1 MKMLNQNTTMK
12 KSLVKKLL
20 ITGAVAILIGIGYVV
35 YLLNMPHRDV
45 QSVKAFV
52 EIESRLL
59 VQEFLNDSD
68 AANAKY
74 LAEDGESKVIIVK
87 GPIDAI
93 FEDQK
98 NQKVIVLKDKEEKV
112 GVSSTFMPETNANV
126 QGLQIGEYIKIKGVI
141 RSGAEIDKDLEL
153 YEDVIIEKSDIIL

>member
-1 MKMLNQNTTMK
+1 MK

-20 ITGAVAILIGIGYVV
+20 LTGAIAALLGIGYVV
-35 YLLNMPHRDV
+35 YLFNMPHRDV

-52 EIESRLL
+52 EIESRVL
-59 VQEFLNDSD
+59 VQEFLNDPN

-74 LAEDGESKVIIVK
+74 LAEDGESKVIIVQ
-87 GPIDAI
+87 GHIDDI

-98 NQKVIVLKDKEEKV
+98 NQKVVVLKDKDEKV

-126 QGLQIGEYIKIKGVI
+126 QGLQIGDYIKIKGVI
-141 RSGAEIDKDLEL
+141 RSGAEIDEDLEL